1 MTVEQGRRFTTA
13 KMALAMGGATRLS
26 AGLAA
31 ALCAAALSACGGG
44 DDSTTTTGAGT
55 AGAEGPSKSNGGR
68 QGSSKEEGARQGSSK
83 SGGGKGDGSGNGGS
97 SNGDAGSSDGNFRF
111 TGEPVK
117 HDHPKPV
124 EGKRSDTLRTP
135 GGDNSIQEYGEETA
149 ADERA
154 AAMLPIAAL
163 YRAMFGGDWTEVC
176 DTYLSASN
184 VKQLKLIAEKSPQIK
199 GKDCAAVLAGLSQ
212 ATGIRSP
219 DTPDGALV
227 SFRVDGDTGFAIY
240 WGIDGKPYAYAL
252 KSEDGGWK
260 LTSLGPTPLSPG
272 G

>member
-1 MTVEQGRRFTTA
+1 
-13 KMALAMGGATRLS
+13 MGGATRLT

-44 DDSTTTTGAGT
+44 GDSTATTAADATGAE
-55 AGAEGPSKSNGGR
+55 APSNSGGGQ
-68 QGSSKEEGARQGSSK
+68 QGSSKK
-83 SGGGKGDGSGNGGS
+83 GGGQQGS
-97 SNGDAGSSDGNFRF
+97 SNGSGGKGNGGGSNGGGSNGGNAEGNFRF
-111 TGEPVK
+111 TGKPVK

-124 EGKRSDTLRTP
+124 EGKRSDILRTP
-135 GGDNSIQEYGEETA
+135 GGDNSIQEYGEETDA
-149 ADERA
+149 AERA

-163 YRAMFGGDWTEVC
+163 HRAMFSGDWTDVC
-176 DTYLSASN
+176 DTYLFSSN
-184 VKQLKLIAEKSPQIK
+184 LEQLTALAEKAPQFK

-212 ATGIRSP
+212 ATGVKPPS
-219 DTPDGALV
+219 TPDGALV

-240 WGIDGKPYAYAL
+240 WGIDGKGYAFAL

>member
-1 MTVEQGRRFTTA
+1 MTVEQGWRFTTA
-13 KMALAMGGATRLS
+13 KIAAAMGGATRLT

-44 DDSTTTTGAGT
+44 GDSTATTAADATGAE
-55 AGAEGPSKSNGGR
+55 APSNSGGGQ
-68 QGSSKEEGARQGSSK
+68 QGSSKK
-83 SGGGKGDGSGNGGS
+83 GGGQQGS
-97 SNGDAGSSDGNFRF
+97 SNGSGGKGNGGGSNGGNAGGNFRF

-117 HDHPKPV
+117 HDHQKPV
-124 EGKRSDTLRTP
+124 EGKRSDIFRTP
-135 GGDNSIQEYGEETA
+135 GGDNSIQEYGEETD

-163 YRAMFGGDWTEVC
+163 HRAMFSGDWTDVC
-176 DTYLSASN
+176 DTYLFSSN
-184 VKQLKLIAEKSPQIK
+184 LEQLTALAEKAPQFK

-212 ATGIRSP
+212 ATGAKAPS
-219 DTPDGALV
+219 TPDGALV

-240 WGIDGKPYAYAL
+240 WGIDGKGYAFAL

-260 LTSLGPTPLSPG
+260 LTSLGPTPLAPG
-272 G
+272 A